1 MIDDS
6 ILFMEDN
13 NKIEHE
19 TEKLDAS
26 TTQDK
31 VDNSSMAE
39 VIEENA
45 SDNSVCQ
52 KEDKEVKTE
61 VSEVSVS
68 EEASEEENST
78 ETSEESA
85 DKKQAESLEEVATD
99 EKSDKEEPIEKAESS
114 EDAVSDDSNKSE
126 NTKETVSDDI
136 NKSEDVKEAVE
147 PEVIEEKEASN
158 ENVEDADITQKE
170 SSEHG
175 IVEASVDEESSEV
188 KSEES
193 DINKSTDEVSV
204 VEEDSSDS
212 ISEEA
217 DVEEKEQI
225 IEEIII
231 IEETQEDSSSSSTKP
246 QAVLDELD
254 KLKSSNHEDEAKT
267 TDDSSEKPV
276 NKDNEAS
283 SEVVAVVSVPSETV
297 VMKTNTSETVVV
309 ETATSK
315 VVPSEPVS
323 AKTVTAE
330 PLSAKEGDSSEK
342 PENKDFLTPKKWYL
356 NPDFW
361 KSFAF
366 DVFFLVLC
374 VLFIFILGKK
384 WFSMREVIIK
394 GTSQVH
400 SSLESGEKTTIGN
413 INILVM
419 GIDSVEG
426 THRSDTIFVL
436 GVNPS
441 KGKLTMLSIPRDTR
455 VIIEGK
461 GRKINEILPRYG
473 EPTLRK
479 ILEDLLKIN
488 ISRKVEVGFES
499 FVGIV
504 DAIGG
509 VDINIEK
516 PMHYDDNWGNLHI
529 HFNPGMNHLDGQDA
543 LRYVRFRKDAMADL
557 GRIKRQQDFVKA
569 VFKKVF
575 SPKIIV
581 KLPSILEK
589 AFEYIKTDFTLQEI
603 LTLAKGFDTFDVKL
617 RALSLPGEATYIDKI
632 SYFVPYAE
640 AAVTFGNNYFS
651 DLAIFEIEKDYN
663 FGKIIPKQSKSS
675 RKNK

>member
-19 TEKLDAS
+19 TEKIDTSAS
-26 TTQDK
+26 SDRAE
-31 VDNSSMAE
+31 DSSISE
-39 VIEENA
+39 VIEEKA
-45 SDNSVCQ
+45 SDDSVCQ
-52 KEDKEVKTE
+52 KEDKEMKTE
-61 VSEVSVS
+61 DSEELVS
-68 EEASEEENST
+68 EEASEEKIST

-85 DKKQAESLEEVATD
+85 DKKQAELSEEVA
-99 EKSDKEEPIEKAESS
+99 
-114 EDAVSDDSNKSE
+114 SDDSNKPE
-126 NTKETVSDDI
+126 NIEETVSDVI
-136 NKSEDVKEAVE
+136 NKSEDVKKAADSGVT
-147 PEVIEEKEASN
+147 EEKEASN

-170 SSEHG
+170 SSEQ
-175 IVEASVDEESSEV
+175 
-188 KSEES
+188 
-193 DINKSTDEVSV
+193 N
-204 VEEDSSDS
+204 VEE
-212 ISEEA
+212 A
-217 DVEEKEQI
+217 VVEEKEQI
-225 IEEIII
+225 VEEIII
-231 IEETQEDSSSSSTKP
+231 IEETQEDSSSSSSKP
-246 QAVLDELD
+246 QVVLDELD

-267 TDDSSEKPV
+267 TDESSGNPV
-276 NKDNEAS
+276 NKENEAS
-283 SEVVAVVSVPSETV
+283 AEAVEVKTTPADVVAVVTVPSETV
-297 VMKTNTSETVVV
+297 VTKTNTSETVVV

-315 VVPSEPVS
+315 VAISEPVS
-323 AKTVTAE
+323 AEAVTAE
-330 PLSAKEGDSSEK
+330 PLTAKDGDNSEK

-356 NPDFW
+356 NLDFW
-361 KSFAF
+361 KSFVF
-366 DVFFLVLC
+366 DVFFLILC

-455 VIIEGK
+455 VIIEEK

-499 FVGIV
+499 FIGIV

-557 GRIKRQQDFVKA
+557 GRIKRQKDFVKA

-640 AAVTFGNNYFS
+640 GAVAFGNNYFS